1 MMKIIVAM
9 VLLALVGCVK
19 DEDVEIVVGQNV
31 LESQEF
37 PIEIGEVFKVST
49 IGDSRFIS
57 HGGAILR
64 KAIEKNSEKD
74 LLFVGSMEDKYG
86 YSHDAKGGDNSQ
98 DLMDRYYDI
107 PDADLYV
114 IMFGTN
120 DGSNWSNEN
129 TLTLLISDKLSQGKK
144 VYYCIQTPRYDG
156 GDNQHVLQ
164 DAFMID
170 YFQGV
175 EGFEV
180 VDLRT
185 PMFNE
190 DGDINDDLY
199 HDHVH
204 PNNDGTKVMGRE
216 IANKID
222 ETN

>member
-1 MMKIIVAM
+1 MIRIIVAI

-19 DEDVEIVVGQNV
+19 DEDIDVVVVQDV
-31 LESQEF
+31 ADSQEF

-57 HGGAILR
+57 GGGAILR

-74 LLFVGSMEDKYG
+74 LLFVGSMEDRYG

-129 TLTLLISDKLSQGKK
+129 TLTFLISDKLSQGKK

-175 EGFEV
+175 EGFEII
-180 VDLRT
+180 DLRT

-190 DGDINDDLY
+190 YGDINDDLY
-199 HDHVH
+199 QDHVH
-204 PNNDGTKVMGRE
+204 PNNDGAKVMGRE